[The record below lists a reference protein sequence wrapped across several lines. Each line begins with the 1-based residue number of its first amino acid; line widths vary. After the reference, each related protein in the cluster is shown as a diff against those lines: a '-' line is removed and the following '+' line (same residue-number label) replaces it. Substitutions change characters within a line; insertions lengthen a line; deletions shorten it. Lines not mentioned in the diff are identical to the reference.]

1 MSFISIVTLI
11 LHVSENLNNFESFHS
26 SEAPSELFISYEV
39 VGLFILA
46 FALLL
51 GFSLKLLKTKL
62 SF

>member
-11 LHVSENLNNFESFHS
+11 LHVSESLNNFESS
-26 SEAPSELFISYEV
+26 QVNSELLISYEV

-51 GFSLKLLKTKL
+51 GLTLKLLKSKC
-62 SF
+62 SY

>member
-11 LHVSENLNNFESFHS
+11 IHVSENLNNLESFQS
-26 SEAPSELFISYEV
+26 SEVPSELFISYEV